1 MPLTPE
7 IVHALRKPFE
17 PELIK
22 WKIQTNPKEGQ
33 DKAIVVAFI
42 DSRDVTER
50 LDLATGGDWGSEF
63 SLPQVNAGA
72 QFSLECALTVC
83 GVTRR
88 DVGTVAQPRQG
99 EDATKDLYSDA
110 LKRAAVQF
118 GVGSH
123 VYRFPKV
130 KAKVQASGKS
140 FYLTFRAV
148 DELLMLNRQLIQG
161 TKPIKYTDIEVRGSG
176 YGAGGIEY
184 PHEETT
190 EPEQQKQEQK
200 PQLNAQDGETRFYA
214 RYAEAIGGSEWAN
227 VQSFLNT
234 RAPKPTTFDGWI
246 AAAEAVKDKLN

>member
-7 IVHALRKPFE
+7 IVQALRKPFD

-50 LDLATGGDWGSEF
+50 LDLVTGGDWSSEF

-88 DVGTVAQPRQG
+88 DVGTVPAPRQN
-99 EDATKDLYSDA
+99 EDSTKDLYSDA

-161 TKPIKYTDIEVRGSG
+161 GKPNKYIDIEVRGSS

-184 PHEETT
+184 PENESHEGNLA
-190 EPEQQKQEQK
+190 PLRDKIK
-200 PQLNAQDGETRFYA
+200 VKIKGMFNDNLINRN
-214 RYAEAIGGSEWAN
+214 EAIEWAKSAD
-227 VQSFLNT
+227 QKNT
-234 RAPKPTTFDGWI
+234 EGDLQAMLAELDGI
-246 AAAEAVKDKLN
+246 QTEEVLA

>member
-7 IVHALRKPFE
+7 IVQALRKPFE

-50 LDLATGGDWGSEF
+50 LDLATGGDWSSEF

-99 EDATKDLYSDA
+99 EDATKDLYSNA

-140 FYLTFRAV
+140 YYLTFRAA

-161 TKPIKYTDIEVRGSG
+161 GKPNKYTDIEVRGSS

-184 PHEETT
+184 SHEETN
-190 EPEQQKQEQK
+190 EPEQKSQIS
-200 PQLNAQDGETRFYA
+200 ARDGETRFFA
-214 RYAEAIGGSEWAN
+214 RYAEAVGGVEWVN
-227 VQSFLNT
+227 VQSFLNS
-234 RAPKPTTFDGWI
+234 RAPKPTTIEGWI

>member
-7 IVHALRKPFE
+7 IVQALRKPFD

-50 LDLATGGDWGSEF
+50 LDLVTGGDWSSEF

-88 DVGTVAQPRQG
+88 DVGTVPAPRQN
-99 EDATKDLYSDA
+99 EDSTKDLYSDA

-130 KAKVQASGKS
+130 KAKVQALGKS

-161 TKPIKYTDIEVRGSG
+161 GKPNKYIDIEVRGSS

-184 PHEETT
+184 PENESHEGNLA
-190 EPEQQKQEQK
+190 PLRDKIK
-200 PQLNAQDGETRFYA
+200 VKIKGMFNDNLINRN
-214 RYAEAIGGSEWAN
+214 EAIEWAKSAD
-227 VQSFLNT
+227 QKNT
-234 RAPKPTTFDGWI
+234 EGDLQAMLAELDGI
-246 AAAEAVKDKLN
+246 QTEEVLA

>member
-7 IVHALRKPFE
+7 IVQALRKPFD

-50 LDLATGGDWGSEF
+50 LDLVTGGDWSSEF

-88 DVGTVAQPRQG
+88 DVGTVPAPRQN
-99 EDATKDLYSDA
+99 EDSTKDLYSDA

-161 TKPIKYTDIEVRGSG
+161 GKPNKYIDIEVRGSS

-184 PHEETT
+184 PENESHEGNLA
-190 EPEQQKQEQK
+190 PLRDKIK
-200 PQLNAQDGETRFYA
+200 VKIKGMFNDNLINRN
-214 RYAEAIGGSEWAN
+214 EAIEWAKSAD
-227 VQSFLNT
+227 QKNT
-234 RAPKPTTFDGWI
+234 EGDLQAMLTELDSIQTEEVL
-246 AAAEAVKDKLN
+246 A

>member
-7 IVHALRKPFE
+7 IVQALRKPFD

-50 LDLATGGDWGSEF
+50 LDLVTGGDWSSEF

-88 DVGTVAQPRQG
+88 DVGTVPAPRQN
-99 EDATKDLYSDA
+99 EDSTKDLYSDA

-130 KAKVQASGKS
+130 KAKVQALGKS

-161 TKPIKYTDIEVRGSG
+161 GKPNKYIDIEVRGSS

-184 PHEETT
+184 PENESHEGNLA
-190 EPEQQKQEQK
+190 PLRDKIK
-200 PQLNAQDGETRFYA
+200 VKIKGMFNDNLINRN
-214 RYAEAIGGSEWAN
+214 EAIEWAKSAD
-227 VQSFLNT
+227 QKNT
-234 RAPKPTTFDGWI
+234 EGDLQAML
-246 AAAEAVKDKLN
+246 AELDSIQTEEVLA

>member
-1 MPLTPE
+1 MPLTPK
-7 IVHALRKPFE
+7 IVQALRKPFD

-50 LDLATGGDWGSEF
+50 LDLVTGGDWSSEF

-88 DVGTVAQPRQG
+88 DVGTVPAPRQN
-99 EDATKDLYSDA
+99 EDSTKDLYSDA

-130 KAKVQASGKS
+130 KAKVQALGKS

-161 TKPIKYTDIEVRGSG
+161 GKPNKYIDIEVRGSS

-184 PHEETT
+184 PENES
-190 EPEQQKQEQK
+190 QEGNLAPLRDK
-200 PQLNAQDGETRFYA
+200 IKVKIKGMFTDNLINRN
-214 RYAEAIGGSEWAN
+214 EAIEWAKSAD
-227 VQSFLNT
+227 QKNT
-234 RAPKPTTFDGWI
+234 EGDLQAMLAELDGI
-246 AAAEAVKDKLN
+246 QTEEVLA

>member
-7 IVHALRKPFE
+7 IVQALRKPFD

-50 LDLATGGDWGSEF
+50 LDLVTGGDWSSEF

-88 DVGTVAQPRQG
+88 DVGTVPAPRQN
-99 EDATKDLYSDA
+99 EDSTKDLYSDA

-161 TKPIKYTDIEVRGSG
+161 GKPNKYIDIEVRGSS

-184 PHEETT
+184 PENESHEGNLA
-190 EPEQQKQEQK
+190 PLRDKIK
-200 PQLNAQDGETRFYA
+200 VKIKSMFADKLLSRN
-214 RYAEAIGGSEWAN
+214 EAVEWAN
-227 VQSFLNT
+227 NADQKNT
-234 RAPKPTTFDGWI
+234 
-246 AAAEAVKDKLN
+246 EKDLQAMLVELDSIQTEEVPA

>member
-7 IVHALRKPFE
+7 IVQALRKPFD

-50 LDLATGGDWGSEF
+50 LDLVTGGDWSSEF

-88 DVGTVAQPRQG
+88 DVGTVPAPRQN
-99 EDATKDLYSDA
+99 EDSTKDLYSDA

-130 KAKVQASGKS
+130 KAKVQALGKS

-161 TKPIKYTDIEVRGSG
+161 GKPNKYIDIEVRGSS

-184 PHEETT
+184 PENESHEGNLA
-190 EPEQQKQEQK
+190 PLRDKIK
-200 PQLNAQDGETRFYA
+200 VKIKSMFADKLLSRN
-214 RYAEAIGGSEWAN
+214 EAVEWAN
-227 VQSFLNT
+227 NADQKNT
-234 RAPKPTTFDGWI
+234 
-246 AAAEAVKDKLN
+246 EKDLQAMLVELESIQTEEVPA

>member
-7 IVHALRKPFE
+7 IVQALRKPFD

-50 LDLATGGDWGSEF
+50 LDLATGGDWSSEF

-88 DVGTVAQPRQG
+88 DVGTVPAPRQN
-99 EDATKDLYSDA
+99 EDSTKDLYSDA

-161 TKPIKYTDIEVRGSG
+161 GKPNKYIDIEVRGSS

-184 PHEETT
+184 PENESHEGNLA
-190 EPEQQKQEQK
+190 PLRDKIK
-200 PQLNAQDGETRFYA
+200 VKIKGMFADKLLSRN
-214 RYAEAIGGSEWAN
+214 EAVEWAN
-227 VQSFLNT
+227 NADQKNT
-234 RAPKPTTFDGWI
+234 
-246 AAAEAVKDKLN
+246 EKDLQAMLVELDSIQTEEVPA